1 MCNKTKIYYG
11 FSKHQVLWKSP
22 QTKTKNSYCN
32 APAEQGDSKMQQKLS
47 SHTVVAAKYGTRC
60 VALPKLEA
68 KSQKYKLAAFFQG
81 HNSSV
86 ETFQI
91 RLSLGGSDR
100 SSECSYTA
108 PAHPPKP
115 QPSDNVTSVELGS
128 HSFLMKVVFV
138 TTISQ
143 GGQAAETE
151 AAPCLFLP
159 QEYSQQYTQA
169 LSVKDRISILQT
181 TQIQVG
187 HSFLILPFSN
197 LILNTQHS
205 YSLNL
210 WLILYTAQQKKNTM
224 YSLSTWTPSLDKKIS
239 AKDATDKAILLETYI
254 PSAFAETVEKSCCD
268 WSHLPTF
275 LA

>member
-1 MCNKTKIYYG
+1 MVFPNTKCCEN
-11 FSKHQVLWKSP
+11 P

-32 APAEQGDSKMQQKLS
+32 VPAEQGDSKMQQKLS
-47 SHTVVAAKYGTRC
+47 SHTVVAAKYGARC

-115 QPSDNVTSVELGS
+115 QPSWQCHLCGDGQSLT
-128 HSFLMKVVFV
+128 HTHLMKVVFV

-143 GGQAAETE
+143 GWLPAECKVV
-151 AAPCLFLP
+151 PCLFLP
-159 QEYSQQYTQA
+159 QGYSQQHTEA
-169 LSVKDRISILQT
+169 LSIQDRMNILQT
-181 TQIQVG
+181 TQIQVAR
-187 HSFLILPFSN
+187 SFLILPFSN
-197 LILNTQHS
+197 SILNTQHS
-205 YSLNL
+205 
-210 WLILYTAQQKKNTM
+210 
-224 YSLSTWTPSLDKKIS
+224 
-239 AKDATDKAILLETYI
+239 
-254 PSAFAETVEKSCCD
+254 
-268 WSHLPTF
+268 
-275 LA
+275 